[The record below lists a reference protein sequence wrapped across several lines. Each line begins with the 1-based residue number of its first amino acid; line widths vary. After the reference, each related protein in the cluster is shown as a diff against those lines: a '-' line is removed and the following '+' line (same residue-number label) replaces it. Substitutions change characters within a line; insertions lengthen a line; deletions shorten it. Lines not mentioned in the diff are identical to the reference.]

1 MNSNRKKSG
10 GESSSTMK
18 DFQMIKKLGD
28 GSFSQVFLVK
38 RYSDQKEYAL
48 KKVKLNQ
55 LNEKEK

>member
-10 GESSSTMK
+10 GESTSTMK

-38 RYSDQKEYAL
+38 RYSDQ
-48 KKVKLNQ
+48 
-55 LNEKEK
+55 